1 MSQSIA
7 ANRYAKALNE
17 LAREKNVVAET
28 VADLREVRIVFTESK
43 DLFNLLVAP
52 NLTTEKKFEL
62 IDSIFSSVQPIIVDA
77 LKVILVNNRI
87 DETVSVIDSFIRIAN
102 DESGVEDAIVYSTEA
117 LTEDQLERI
126 STTFAKQ
133 VGKDSLNITNEIDS
147 SLIGGI
153 KLIIGNRIYDNTIV
167 SKVNGLRR
175 ALLG

>member
-7 ANRYAKALNE
+7 ANRYAKALYE
-17 LAREKNVVAET
+17 LAKEKNVVAET

-43 DLFNLLVAP
+43 DLFNLLVSP

>member
-7 ANRYAKALNE
+7 ANRYAKALYE
-17 LAREKNVVAET
+17 LAKEKNVVAET

>member
-7 ANRYAKALNE
+7 ANRYAKALYE
-17 LAREKNVVAET
+17 LAKEKNVVAET

-62 IDSIFSSVQPIIVDA
+62 IDSIFLSVQPIIVDA

>member
-7 ANRYAKALNE
+7 ANRYAKALYE
-17 LAREKNVVAET
+17 LAKEKNVVAET

-87 DETVSVIDSFIRIAN
+87 DETVSVIDSVIRIAN

>member
-7 ANRYAKALNE
+7 ANRYAKALYE
-17 LAREKNVVAET
+17 LAKEKNVVAET

-167 SKVNGLRR
+167 SKMNGLRR

>member
-7 ANRYAKALNE
+7 ANRYAKALYE
-17 LAREKNVVAET
+17 LAKEKNVVAET

-43 DLFNLLVAP
+43 DLFNLLVSP

-102 DESGVEDAIVYSTEA
+102 DESGIEDAIVYSTEA

>member
-7 ANRYAKALNE
+7 ANRYAKALYE
-17 LAREKNVVAET
+17 LAKEKNVVAET

-133 VGKDSLNITNEIDS
+133 VGKDSLNITNEIDP

>member
-7 ANRYAKALNE
+7 ANRYAKALYE
-17 LAREKNVVAET
+17 LAKEKNVVAET

-133 VGKDSLNITNEIDS
+133 VDKDSLNITNEIDS

>member
-7 ANRYAKALNE
+7 ANRYAKALYE
-17 LAREKNVVAET
+17 LAKEKNVVAET

-43 DLFNLLVAP
+43 DLYNLLVAP

>member
-7 ANRYAKALNE
+7 ANRYAKALYE
-17 LAREKNVVAET
+17 LAKEKNVVAET

-62 IDSIFSSVQPIIVDA
+62 IGSIFSTVQPIIVDA

>member
-7 ANRYAKALNE
+7 ANRYAKALYE
-17 LAREKNVVAET
+17 LAKEKNVVAET

-153 KLIIGNRIYDNTIV
+153 KLIIGNRIYDNIIV

>member
-7 ANRYAKALNE
+7 ANRYAKALYE
-17 LAREKNVVAET
+17 LAKEKNVVAET

-62 IDSIFSSVQPIIVDA
+62 IGSIFSTVQPIIVDA

-167 SKVNGLRR
+167 SKMNGLRR

>member
-7 ANRYAKALNE
+7 ANRYAKALYE
-17 LAREKNVVAET
+17 LAKEKNVVAET

-87 DETVSVIDSFIRIAN
+87 DETVNVIDSFIRIAN

>member
-7 ANRYAKALNE
+7 ANRYAKALYE
-17 LAREKNVVAET
+17 LAKEKNVVAET

-43 DLFNLLVAP
+43 DVFSLLESP
-52 NLTTEKKFEL
+52 NLTTDKKFEL
-62 IDSIFSSVQPIIVDA
+62 LSTLFATVQPIIVDA

-102 DESGVEDAIVYSTEA
+102 DESGVEDAIVYSTET
-117 LTEDQLERI
+117 LTEDQLQRI
-126 STTFAKQ
+126 STTFATK
-133 VGKDSLNITNEIDS
+133 VGKNSLNITNKIDT

-153 KLIIGNRIYDNTIV
+153 KLIIGNQIYDNTIV
-167 SKVNGLRR
+167 NKVNGLRR

>member
-7 ANRYAKALNE
+7 ANRYAKALYE
-17 LAREKNVVAET
+17 LAKEKNVVAET
-28 VADLREVRIVFTESK
+28 AADLREVRIVFTESK